1 MAIYRMHCPY
11 FAMLSIDTEGYTNG
25 QGAGNVSEYTFL
37 TQQAYEQ
44 ALVSGMEPQQAVEW
58 ILHAAVFRTLPE
70 RLLKY
75 YDGSADDMKSVLRD
89 GYFSVHTD
97 RKERDSLRKNI
108 ANWFTTVRG
117 IDDRLI
123 SRPYAIEM
131 CLILHLSL
139 ERADELLRTVAG
151 MSIRYRD
158 AEESVAAYAI
168 NSGLTLA
175 AYRQLLDR
183 LRAEG
188 LLEPADSQTPQTY
201 TPLLGSVVVGL
212 RTEEELRAYLV
223 QNRASFG
230 TEHRT
235 AHARFTEMLGV
246 LLDEGTNATV
256 SELVE
261 QNLYRRFLTKTPKL
275 ADLARSIHAGWPDES
290 QISRMRAGEVHVSR
304 KVLILTYLASGGGIS
319 TLPRDD
325 DEAYWAEHMDDEPGD
340 ADFESM
346 RMQLNAL
353 LVECGFAPLDP
364 RRPFDWMVL
373 FGIATGDLFD
383 LDNRF
388 EAVLKGIFGSDSQ
401 AQAPEQL

>member
-1 MAIYRMHCPY
+1 M
-11 FAMLSIDTEGYTNG
+11 
-25 QGAGNVSEYTFL
+25 SEYTFL

-44 ALVSGMEPQQAVEW
+44 ALVSSMEPKQAVEW

-70 RLLKY
+70 RLLRY

-108 ANWFTTVRG
+108 TNWFTVVRG

-131 CLILHLSL
+131 CLILRLSL

-158 AEESVAAYAI
+158 AEESVAAYAL
-168 NSGLTLA
+168 NSGFTLA

-188 LLEPADSQTPQTY
+188 LLEPADSQTPKTY
-201 TPLLGSVVVGL
+201 TPLLESVVAGL
-212 RTEEELRAYLV
+212 RTEEELRAYLM

-290 QISRMRAGEVHVSR
+290 QISRMRAGDVHVSR

-325 DEAYWAEHMDDEPGD
+325 DEAYWAERLDDEPGD
-340 ADFESM
+340 ADFESL

-364 RRPFDWMVL
+364 RQPFDWMVL

-388 EAVLKGIFGSDSQ
+388 EAVLKGIFGSDPQ